1 MTAPRTASVPIV
13 APDPSLEWLIIRA
26 NLSDDAKEAIA
37 GSATCDASLDTLLTA
52 NLDVDAVRMIAFAL
66 PPREG
71 VWWAWTAATHASR
84 LPAAKAV
91 TPELQGALAATEQW
105 IANPDGEHR
114 RAAWKAAQ
122 HAGLETS
129 AGSAAAAAYFT
140 GGSVA
145 PADIA
150 PIPPPPAIHAAL
162 AFVSVVAA
170 SATDPAQFAPMARG
184 FVAQGLAVVKQL
196 GGYQTCISHA
206 RTHHD
211 AMLEQHKAVTEPQP
225 AAAAPAG

>member
-1 MTAPRTASVPIV
+1 MTAPRTATVSVA
-13 APDPSLEWLIIRA
+13 APDPSLEWLVVRA
-26 NLSDDAKEAIA
+26 NLSDDAKAAIA
-37 GSATCDASLDTLLTA
+37 SVADCDAALDTLLKA
-52 NLDVDAVRMIAFAL
+52 NLDIDAVRMIAFAL

-84 LPAAKAV
+84 LPAAKAM
-91 TPELQGALAATEQW
+91 TPEQQGALAATEQW
-105 IANPDGEHR
+105 IANPDDEHR

-122 HAGLETS
+122 SAGLESS

-162 AFVSVVAA
+162 AFVAVIAA
-170 SATDPAQFAPMARG
+170 SATDTSQFAPMARA
-184 FVAQGLAVVKQL
+184 FVSQGLTVVKQL
-196 GGYQTCISHA
+196 GGYATCISHA

-211 AMLEQHKAVTEPQP
+211 AMLEQHKALSEPQP
-225 AAAAPAG
+225 TALPPAT

>member
-1 MTAPRTASVPIV
+1 MTAPLTATAPVV
-13 APDPSLEWLIIRA
+13 APDPSLEWLIVRA
-26 NLSDDAKEAIA
+26 NLSDDAKAAIA
-37 GSATCDASLDTLLTA
+37 ATGRCDAALEALLHA
-52 NLDVDAVRMIAFAL
+52 NLDVDALRMIAFAL

-84 LPAAKAV
+84 LPAAKAM
-91 TPELQGALAATEQW
+91 TAELQGALAATEQW
-105 IANPDGEHR
+105 IANPDDEHR

-162 AFVSVVAA
+162 AFVSVIAA
-170 SATDPAQFAPMARG
+170 SATDSAQFAPMARA
-184 FVAQGLAVVKQL
+184 FVAQGLTVVKQL
-196 GGYQTCISHA
+196 GGYETCISHA

-211 AMLEQHKAVTEPQP
+211 AMLEQHKAVAEPQP
-225 AAAAPAG
+225 AAAPPAS